1 MKAWHRAQVWSHN
14 HPMRTPRWSKRIL
27 TLIIFRLH
35 SKVHIREISI
45 HVLHRTHLI
54 GMTICRMKVLYVNTK
69 MNSPGRRV
77 IIIKTRFKARWR
89 FKTSFSMLCLTEFT
103 QKLMTTTCTNS
114 TKIQFLYDRKI
125 WFRHWK
131 NWGMECR
138 QKPI

>member
-1 MKAWHRAQVWSHN
+1 MKAWHKAQVWNHN
-14 HPMRTPRWSKRIL
+14 HPMRTSRWFKRIL
-27 TLIIFRLH
+27 TSIICILH
-35 SKVHIREISI
+35 SKVHIRKISI

-54 GMTICRMKVLYVNTK
+54 GMTISRMKVHYFNTK

-77 IIIKTRFKARWR
+77 ILVKTRFKAKWR
-89 FKTSFSMLCLTEFT
+89 FKTSFSMLYLTEFT
-103 QKLMTTTCTNS
+103 QKLMTKTCTNS

-131 NWGMECR
+131 NLVMECR